1 MITRGLTNNL
11 KKRIFPQSIV
21 NHHHIFASFHICF
34 LKPGLT
40 RGPAYCFHH
49 LSAHLLE
56 GGGNGCIYPH
66 RWVPVSK
73 GHPSSSQSSNAK
85 YNPCLPK
92 ARWWRKRSKE
102 TISLKG
108 CLFCCFFFLTPPLN
122 HLKAECTRI
131 ILLRPETKAWVS
143 QTSLYLKKKEKETN
157 QKL

>member
-1 MITRGLTNNL
+1 M
-11 KKRIFPQSIV
+11 
-21 NHHHIFASFHICF
+21 
-34 LKPGLT
+34 
-40 RGPAYCFHH
+40 
-49 LSAHLLE
+49 
-56 GGGNGCIYPH
+56 
-66 RWVPVSK
+66 SK

-143 QTSLYLKKKEKETN
+143 QTSLYLKKKKKKKLIRNSKDEFTVVLLVFFVCLNILHSKTWRETKVIN
-157 QKL
+157 TKLSEMVGFSHFTGHRT